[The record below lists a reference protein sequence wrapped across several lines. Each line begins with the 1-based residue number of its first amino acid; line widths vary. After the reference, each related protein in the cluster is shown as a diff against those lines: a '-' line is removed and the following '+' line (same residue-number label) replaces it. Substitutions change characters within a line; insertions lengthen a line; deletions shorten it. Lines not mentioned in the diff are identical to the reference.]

1 MVRCEFKFALEFLAL
16 SLLAAV
22 NLFAVPIEP
31 FYFDNAVDQEETW
44 DDLMKYKLW
53 GTGRGDYGVA
63 FVGQDVQITD
73 SNGYSG
79 SATAGLLMKNIMH
92 SIGGPLAF
100 AGNFK
105 NEDGQDTICSGPSH
119 FGGSIIIPENSKK
132 PGKVIWNGAVCS
144 ENSFTYYDS
153 LRTTSWTRNR
163 ASSDSVPE
171 RTCDPEKVPV
181 IDRNLDVPIVKTSGF
196 TFDRTVP
203 SYTFRDK
210 TNYIDIPEGEGFY
223 DIHVTGDLLL
233 DHNNDNLFI
242 RMPEGRYVRFFIDGN
257 FTITS
262 TLHNILVM
270 TVKGGSWNETA
281 QQWEG
286 GTQETVENKDYGG
299 NLLFYSPNAIA
310 FPAENCHIQGTY
322 ISGDTISFQQHYKFA
337 GQLLAKKV
345 SINAEFKA
353 GDFRYVQ
360 FFPAKLKVDNRK
372 KLREDHEDIGD
383 TVRLYLSLEPST
395 KVPFRYC
402 YEFKDKSADNSG
414 TKYAN
419 RADVVDANLPLCENG
434 DTVKAHFE
442 KGKTTLETP
451 IILHAKYDALLEQ
464 DERFYI
470 RVCDLEAAVYADGD
484 RTENCASLPID
495 IINVPKSPLG
505 MDFTVTGFM
514 NDPLVLDSFPAMLP
528 DSSVLADYSVKIEKT
543 VSVGTLTLDG
553 TPVQVG
559 DIIHVSKL
567 SKLVFKGKTD
577 EFGAPYDSLRYSI
590 IRNSDTTVSD
600 YSYQLAINLVT
611 AMFPVLE
618 NSKKDEPVGYME
630 TDVNSPRF
638 SILDATHTFV
648 IDSVTGL
655 IKVAQDS
662 TIDYEVKNSYEVG
675 VSIKSGDVV
684 KNVLVQILV
693 IDVNDPPSIKDTTM
707 SVRENEPVG
716 TEVGVL
722 AFYDQDGPNS
732 GFRQNKFSL
741 VGGDSSQ
748 FSIEAESGI
757 IKTRAVFDYEALP
770 ADKKYF
776 VIKVQIIDND
786 GYKSLADV
794 RINIVN
800 VVETS
805 VIVVTHAESGNGSFD
820 KSNPELPIKV
830 NDKTV
835 TLSWTGDGIPQ
846 PDTTLKNLHEG
857 NNVVRLTYYDKTKD
871 GPAILDVTIFVCT
884 KTPELELSTK
894 VEEIP
899 AFNIYTVV
907 EQPAEGDTSFY
918 VNKKN
923 NDISIKITEP
933 VLDSTYTD
941 STCNYK
947 TRDVKVSAVPFD
959 TLKLSESTLKAV
971 QKISSEKIMLN
982 DMPSGGAKRSP
993 YNDSLVLVSYR
1004 ERIGS
1009 DSVTISYVT
1018 NAKGD
1023 VQGNRIKVSYETKID
1038 GKTVTISYEADALT
1052 GEPVESESGALYT
1065 VAYDYTDKNN
1075 VTVSVGYAVDSKG
1088 HVVKDE
1094 DSNVGYEVNYTYVN
1108 EFGNMASRSI
1118 YIVVDLVAPK
1128 VEILSPHTDDVL
1140 YSTYVDVKWTVDQNN
1155 GKGPVVMDTLKV
1167 QGLNKGANTI
1177 VRYYRDKAG
1186 NSDADTVYVI
1196 MKDAKDVDISVETP
1210 VTLVSREKMEEYYA
1224 SHEPEKGQKFAVSIY
1239 NPKSGKEVETL
1250 RGGDFKTKTIKDGDE
1265 PYPGLKGHLGPTL
1278 AVDTKLPVVSA
1289 VSGLA
1294 TLDDLVGKDGLV
1306 SYDGVES
1313 TNGEKHSV
1321 EEYVRDHCTVQF
1333 QADLGS
1339 DISRASLFHTTM
1351 KVKIWVYTT
1360 IGNFVDYFT
1369 FEQELDNPD
1378 YTNDA
1383 GVMTL
1388 YFEQKPDK
1396 DGYVRTAD
1404 GRLYGTGAYLYKTE
1418 VTMKSEL
1425 QCDLPPVKG
1434 TEEANKMGAVRK
1446 VSEDLL
1452 KPFGYKRP
1460 DYK

>member
-53 GTGRGDYGVA
+53 GTGISGEGVV
-63 FVGQDVQITD
+63 FSNNKVFIND

-79 SATAGLLMKNIMH
+79 SATGGLSFTNEAH
-92 SIGGPLAF
+92 SLGGPLAF
-100 AGNFK
+100 GGGFSTGTGGDSILN
-105 NEDGQDTICSGPSH
+105 GPSH
-119 FGGSIIIPENSKK
+119 FGGRISLTFNSSAL
-132 PGKVIWNGAVCS
+132 GKVIWNGPICS
-144 ENSFTYYDS
+144 DVNGFDYFDNV
-153 LRTTSWTRNR
+153 RTSEGR
-163 ASSDSVPE
+163 VPE
-171 RTCDPEKVPV
+171 KTCDSEKVPA
-181 IDRNLDVPIVKTSGF
+181 IDKALDVPKVNHTGF
-196 TFDRTVP
+196 TYDREVD
-203 SYTFRDK
+203 SYLFKDK

-223 DIHVTGDLLL
+223 TIHVKGDIRMESY
-233 DHNNDNLFI
+233 NDFLYI
-242 RMPEGRYVRFFIDGN
+242 RMPEGRYVRIIIDGK
-257 FTITS
+257 FDIS
-262 TLHNILVM
+262 SDLHNILVM
-270 TVKGGSWNETA
+270 TVKGGEWNETDKR
-281 QQWEG
+281 WDG
-286 GTQETVENKDYGG
+286 GTQETVDNKDYGG
-299 NLLFYSPNAIA
+299 TLLFYSPNDIN
-310 FPAENCHIQGTY
+310 FPSEECHIQGTY
-322 ISGDTISFQQHYKFA
+322 ISGGTIAFKDHYRFA
-337 GQLLAKKV
+337 GQLLAAKKV
-345 SINAEFKA
+345 QIHHDFDA

-360 FFPAKLKVDNRK
+360 FYPAKLKVDNRK

-484 RTENCASLPID
+484 RTENCASLPVD

-590 IRNSDTTVSD
+590 VRNSDTTVSD

-716 TEVGVL
+716 TEVGML

-732 GFRQNKFSL
+732 GFRQNTFSL
-741 VGGDSSQ
+741 VGGDSSK
-748 FSIEAESGI
+748 FAIDATSGKI
-757 IKTRAVFDYEALP
+757 TTRAVFDYEALP

-1004 ERIGS
+1004 ERIGG
-1009 DSVTISYVT
+1009 DSVTVSYVT

-1186 NSDADTVYVI
+1186 NSAADTVYVI

>member
-1 MVRCEFKFALEFLAL
+1 MVRCEFKFALGILAL
-16 SLLAAV
+16 SLLATV

-31 FYFDNAVDQEETW
+31 FYFEGAVDQEATW

-53 GTGRGDYGVA
+53 GTGLNGDGVR
-63 FVGQDVQITD
+63 FSNNKVFIND

-79 SATAGLLMKNIMH
+79 SATGSLAFENNDH
-92 SIGGPLAF
+92 SLGGPLAF
-100 AGNFK
+100 GGGFSNQTGGDSIL
-105 NEDGQDTICSGPSH
+105 NGPSH
-119 FGGSIIIPENSKK
+119 FGGRISLNFNASA
-132 PGKVIWNGAVCS
+132 PGKVTWNGPVCS
-144 ENSFTYYDS
+144 DVNGFDNFDNV
-153 LRTTSWTRNR
+153 RTSEGR
-163 ASSDSVPE
+163 VPE
-171 RTCDPEKVPV
+171 KTCDSEKVPA
-181 IDRNLDVPIVKTSGF
+181 IDKTLDVPKVNHTGF
-196 TFDRTVP
+196 TYDHEVD
-203 SYTFRDK
+203 SYLFKDV
-210 TNYIDIPEGEGFY
+210 TNYIDVPEGEGFY
-223 DIHVTGDLLL
+223 TIHVKGDLRMES
-233 DHNNDNLFI
+233 NNDYLYI
-242 RMPEGRYVRFFIDGN
+242 RMPEGRYVRIIIDGK
-257 FTITS
+257 FDIS
-262 TLHNILVM
+262 SDLHNILVM
-270 TVKGGSWNETA
+270 TVKGGEWNETDKR
-281 QQWEG
+281 WDG
-286 GTQETVENKDYGG
+286 GTQETVDNKDYGG
-299 NLLFYSPNAIA
+299 TLLFYSPNDIN
-310 FPAENCHIQGTY
+310 FPSEECHIQGTY
-322 ISGDTISFQQHYKFA
+322 ISGGTIGFKDHYRFA

-345 SINAEFKA
+345 QIHHDFDA

-360 FFPAKLKVDNRK
+360 FYPAKLKVDNKK

-402 YEFKDKSADNSG
+402 YEFSDKGAENSAG
-414 TKYAN
+414 GKYAH
-419 RADVVDANLPLCENG
+419 RQDVVDANLPLCENG
-434 DTVKAHFE
+434 DTVKAYFE
-442 KGKTTLETP
+442 KGHTTLTNP
-451 IILHAKYDALLEQ
+451 IVLHAKYDALLEE

-484 RTENCASLPID
+484 RTEKCARLPID
-495 IINVPKSPLG
+495 IVNVPKSPLG
-505 MDFTVTGFM
+505 MDFTVVGFM

-528 DSSVLADYSVKIEKT
+528 DSTTLEDYSVKIEKT
-543 VSVGTLTLDG
+543 VSVGTLTFDG
-553 TPVQVG
+553 VPVQVG
-559 DIIHVSKL
+559 DIIDVKDL
-567 SKLVFKGKTD
+567 PKLVFKGKVD
-577 EFGAPYDSLRYSI
+577 EYGAPYDSLRYSI
-590 IRNSDTTVSD
+590 VRNSDTTVSD
-600 YSYQLAINLVT
+600 YTYQLTINLVS
-611 AMFPVLE
+611 AMFPVFE
-618 NSKKDEPVGYME
+618 NSKKDVPVGYVE
-630 TDVNSPRF
+630 TDLATPVF
-638 SILDATHTFV
+638 SIDDATGTFA
-648 IDSVTGL
+648 IDASTGL
-655 IKVAQDS
+655 ISVAVDS
-662 TIDYEVKNSYEVG
+662 TIDYEVKDLYEVF
-675 VSIKSGDVV
+675 VTIKSGTTV
-684 KNVLVQILV
+684 KKVLVQIV
-693 IDVNDPPSIKDTTM
+693 VVDVNDPPSIKDTVM

-722 AFYDQDGPNS
+722 AYYDQDGPNS
-732 GFRQNKFSL
+732 GFRQNTFSL
-741 VGGDSSQ
+741 VGGDSSL
-748 FSIEAESGI
+748 FAIDATSGKI
-757 IKTRAVFDYEALP
+757 TTRKVFDYEALP
-770 ADKKYF
+770 ADKKYYT
-776 VIKVQIIDND
+776 VKVQIIDND

-794 RINIVN
+794 RINILD
-800 VVETS
+800 VVEKST
-805 VIVVTHAESGNGSFD
+805 IVVTHAESGNGNYEET
-820 KSNPELPIKV
+820 NPKLPIKV

-846 PDTTLKNLHEG
+846 PDTTLENLHEG
-857 NNVVRLTYYDKTKD
+857 YNVVRLTYYDKTKD
-871 GPAILDVTIFVCT
+871 GPAVLDVPIFVCT
-884 KTPELELSTK
+884 KTPEVEVSTK
-894 VEEIP
+894 VAEIS

-923 NDISIKITEP
+923 NDISIKVTEP

-947 TRDVKVSAVPFD
+947 TREINVASVPFD

-982 DMPSGGAKRSP
+982 DMPSGKVKRTP
-993 YNDSLVLVSYR
+993 YNDSLVLVSYK

-1018 NAKGD
+1018 DLKGD
-1023 VQGNRIKVSYETKID
+1023 LKDKRIKVSYETKID

-1052 GEPVESESGALYT
+1052 GEVLESESGALYA

-1075 VTVSVGYAVDSKG
+1075 VTVTVSYAVDSKG

-1094 DSNVGYEVNYTYVN
+1094 DSNVGYQVNYTYVN

-1118 YIVVDLVAPK
+1118 AIVVDLVAPK

-1140 YSTYVDVKWTVDQNN
+1140 YSNYVDVKWTVDQNN

-1167 QGLNKGANTI
+1167 QGLSKGGNTI

-1224 SHEPEKGQKFAVSIY
+1224 AHEPEKGEKFAVSIY
-1239 NPKSGKEVETL
+1239 NPKFGKEVETL
-1250 RGGDFKTKTIKDGDE
+1250 RGGDFKTKTIENGDE

-1313 TNGEKHSV
+1313 TNGEKHTV
-1321 EEYVRDHCTVQF
+1321 EEYVSNHCTAEF
-1333 QADLGS
+1333 QSSVGS

-1360 IGNFVDYFT
+1360 LGNFVDYFT
-1369 FEQELDNPD
+1369 FEQVLDNPD
-1378 YTNDA
+1378 YANDA

-1425 QCDLPPVKG
+1425 QCDLPPVSAA
-1434 TEEANKMGAVRK
+1434 EEANKMGAVRK